1 MGGLPVFLL
10 GGASMIIDSHAHY
23 NNNAYKKPF
32 RYLSYDKDGY
42 ALKEG
47 DREQLFQELVDA
59 NIPYSIEP
67 GVSLQSCEEVL
78 QLCAENPDRIFPAM
92 GIHPT
97 RSIYEKWSDRKK
109 LDAFAKTPGV
119 IAIGECGLDY
129 HYKREEQRRLKQHIW
144 FLYQLD
150 LAWRLK
156 KPVILHV
163 RDAHED
169 ALRILKWHPARK
181 LGGVIHCF
189 YGSWE
194 IAEQYLE
201 LGYHFGIGGSLLQQ
215 EERAGAL
222 WEAVE
227 HIPLDKILV
236 ETDVPFILPYCK
248 DVIQPKL
255 LRRARN
261 TSLILPEVIKK
272 IAMLKS
278 LSIAEVEKATT
289 ENTVRLFSLFDIET

>member
-1 MGGLPVFLL
+1 
-10 GGASMIIDSHAHY
+10 MIIDSHAHY

-32 RYLSYDKDGY
+32 RYLSYDKYGY
-42 ALKEG
+42 TIKEG
-47 DREQLFQELVDA
+47 EWEQLSQELVDA

-78 QLCAENPDRIFPAM
+78 QLCAEYPDRIFPAM

-97 RSIYEKWSDRKK
+97 RSIYEKWSDRKN
-109 LDAFAKTPGV
+109 LDAFAKMPGV

-129 HYKREEQRRLKQHIW
+129 HYKREEQHRLKQHIW
-144 FLYQLD
+144 FIYQLD

-194 IAEQYLE
+194 IAEQYLK

-222 WEAVE
+222 WEAVKN
-227 HIPLDKILV
+227 IPLDKILV
-236 ETDVPFILPYCK
+236 ETDAPFILPYCK

-255 LRRARN
+255 VRRARN

-272 IAMLKS
+272 IAMLKN
-278 LSIAEVEKATT
+278 LTIAEVEKATT
-289 ENTVRLFSLFDIET
+289 ENTIRLFSLFDKDP